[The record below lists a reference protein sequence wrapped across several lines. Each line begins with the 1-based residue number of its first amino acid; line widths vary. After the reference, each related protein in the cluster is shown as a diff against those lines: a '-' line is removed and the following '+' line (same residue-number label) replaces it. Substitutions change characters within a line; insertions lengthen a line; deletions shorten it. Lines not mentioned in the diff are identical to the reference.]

1 MAAGGALPVIRMAQH
16 ILQSAKRASGFRHL
30 PSEARSRTGRKA
42 NSADLK
48 GLPSPVTLGKVHE
61 PMAIPKTSVTRPRR
75 FSMIRSFVLAD
86 FLTLGNG
93 FCGSGSVLAAMQF
106 LVTAESRWLVT
117 AMALLPVALVFDY
130 ADGRV
135 ARWRHR
141 SSPLGADLDSL
152 ADVISFGLAPAA
164 LGFAVGLRG
173 ALDVVILLYFVAC
186 GISRLARFNATA
198 DALSDESGK
207 VKYFEGTPIPTSV
220 VIVILLGVL
229 HYQHLLGPNLWLGAW
244 TFGDL
249 VLHPLTIVYALSGS
263 AMISTIHV
271 PKI

>member
-1 MAAGGALPVIRMAQH
+1 
-16 ILQSAKRASGFRHL
+16 
-30 PSEARSRTGRKA
+30 
-42 NSADLK
+42 
-48 GLPSPVTLGKVHE
+48 
-61 PMAIPKTSVTRPRR
+61 
-75 FSMIRSFVLAD
+75 MIRSFVFAD

-93 FCGSGSVLAAMQF
+93 FCGSGAVLSAMQY
-106 LVTAESRWLVT
+106 LVTDETRWLVL
-117 AMALLPVALVFDY
+117 AMVLLPVALVFDF

-135 ARWRHR
+135 ARWRRR
-141 SSPLGADLDSL
+141 SSLLGADLDSL

-173 ALDVVILLYFVAC
+173 AGDVAILLYFVAC

-220 VIVILLGVL
+220 FIVIFLAVLYSMDRLGA
-229 HYQHLLGPNLWLGAW
+229 NIWLGQW
-244 TFGDL
+244 EIGGII
-249 VLHPLTIVYALSGS
+249 LHPVTLIYFLSGS
-263 AMISTIHV
+263 AMISTIRV

>member
-1 MAAGGALPVIRMAQH
+1 
-16 ILQSAKRASGFRHL
+16 
-30 PSEARSRTGRKA
+30 
-42 NSADLK
+42 
-48 GLPSPVTLGKVHE
+48 
-61 PMAIPKTSVTRPRR
+61 
-75 FSMIRSFVLAD
+75 MIRSFVLAD

-93 FCGSGSVLAAMQF
+93 FCGTGSILALMHY
-106 LVTAESRWLVT
+106 LVDRDSRWLVV
-117 AMALLPVALVFDY
+117 AMALLPVALIFDF

-135 ARWRHR
+135 ARWRRR

-152 ADVISFGLAPAA
+152 ADIISFGVAPAA

-173 ALDVVILLYFVAC
+173 VLDVIILLYFVAC

-220 VIVILLGVL
+220 LIVAVVAVL
-229 HYQHLLGPNLWLGAW
+229 DFKALLGPTILFGTW
-244 TFGDL
+244 TIGGLVMHPL
-249 VLHPLTIVYALSGS
+249 VLIYGLSGS
-263 AMISTIHV
+263 AMISTWRI